1 MPPSRYRWW
10 LAELLTVSIASD
22 ANREQKVT
30 VAARVAPELARA
42 VAELAN
48 LGNRTLSREV
58 ASAIAEHV
66 EKSGGSS
73 ALADGP
79 AERRAPDAVE
89 VSALAGLEKSR

>member
-1 MPPSRYRWW
+1 M
-10 LAELLTVSIASD
+10 AVVSV
-22 ANREQKVT
+22 ANRERKVT
-30 VAARVAPELARA
+30 VAARVPPELARA

-66 EKSGGSS
+66 EKSAGSS

-79 AERRAPDAVE
+79 AERRAPDVVE